1 MGGVLSPF
9 SKDFS
14 SMSRLAFTP
23 RVNKEED
30 RDGKSLM
37 YASCTPNHRDNRT
50 SNNFYGL
57 DFDKLRDSQ
66 TAWRKE

>member
-1 MGGVLSPF
+1 MSVSFFSESEKGQLWVGGVLSPV

-14 SMSRLAFTP
+14 SMSCLAFTP
-23 RVNKEED
+23 RVNREED

-50 SNNFYGL
+50 SNNF
-57 DFDKLRDSQ
+57 
-66 TAWRKE
+66 